1 MVSQFKYRHETK
13 HEIRYSEYL
22 AIKSRLKVIAGL
34 DKNVGEAS
42 EYFIR
47 SLYFDNYQDKAL
59 REKIYGVNIR
69 EKFRLRYYNG
79 NDQYINLEKKQK
91 NNGLCHKES
100 VGITKEEVLELLK
113 GNYEFLK
120 ESTHPLKL
128 EFYTKVTNQL
138 LRPRVIVDYVREPYI
153 YEPGNMRIT
162 FDKNIRSGL
171 YSQDFFNPNMVSIPV
186 ASQDTVLLE
195 VKYDEFLPEV
205 IAMCLQ
211 VNERQKSAFSKYATS
226 RMFG

>member
-91 NNGLCHKES
+91 K
-100 VGITKEEVLELLK
+100 
-113 GNYEFLK
+113 
-120 ESTHPLKL
+120 
-128 EFYTKVTNQL
+128 
-138 LRPRVIVDYVREPYI
+138 
-153 YEPGNMRIT
+153 
-162 FDKNIRSGL
+162 
-171 YSQDFFNPNMVSIPV
+171 
-186 ASQDTVLLE
+186 
-195 VKYDEFLPEV
+195 
-205 IAMCLQ
+205 
-211 VNERQKSAFSKYATS
+211 
-226 RMFG
+226 